1 MDKKGDFGWEEI
13 AKIILVLVIL
23 IILILLIYLYKDKS
37 IEIID
42 KLRDFIRFGK

>member
-1 MDKKGDFGWEEI
+1 VDKKGDFGWEEI